1 MRPID
6 ADALEAT
13 IGGLTFGGGDLLH
26 TDDVLGAI
34 RNAPTEKVEPVVD
47 GIWQYYVNDEGKAR
61 WRCDQCGKICRRDPH
76 DKHRCAS
83 CGAHMRKEA

>member
-1 MRPID
+1 MYSVVSLSYGAKKVANRHPFADD
-6 ADALEAT
+6 AKQR
-13 IGGLTFGGGDLLH
+13 
-26 TDDVLGAI
+26 AI

-61 WRCDQCGKICRRDPH
+61 WRCNQCGKICRRDPH